1 MGIIVEGIKTIIT
14 LDREIDGR
22 IWNPATETWTPATVE
37 SEAAADQAIGG
48 ILASMLDLLPFPI
61 EADVL
66 GIVYIDID
74 RADMEKTLNTIHG
87 VLKTYV
93 QATTAT
99 AG

>member
-37 SEAAADQAIGG
+37 SEDAADQAIGD
-48 ILASMLDLLPFPI
+48 ILASMLDLVPFPI
-61 EADVL
+61 EANVL
-66 GIVYIDID
+66 GIVQLNVA
-74 RADMEKTLNTIHG
+74 RADMEATLDTIYG